1 MRFPRTVLLVVAAML
16 ASLVPMAASAAPG
29 GPPGA
34 VGPAGWSI
42 EVMSSPAEFV
52 SGGDARLRVSLP
64 PGQQDKARI
73 TVEGRDVTGAFAP
86 VDARTLE
93 GVVDGLPLGE
103 STVEVRLGRG
113 RAPARAALT
122 LTNHPITGPMF
133 SGPHQEPFLCAT
145 SGHRGNAELGP
156 VLDEDCSIER
166 VVSFKYRTTGG
177 AWADYTPGSAPS
189 DMATTTT
196 IDGRTVDYVIRWERG
211 TINRFIYSIA
221 MLSPDSQDVDDP
233 DLSAWN
239 DRLIY
244 SFQGGVGIGHYQG
257 NPSRGSM
264 LLEYGLGA
272 GYAVAYS
279 SGNRTDTHYNLEV
292 GGETAIMVKDRFVTA
307 YGVPDY
313 TVGIGASG
321 GAIQQYVYGQNHPG
335 LIDAAIPVQS
345 YPDMITQ
352 VIHVG
357 DCELLERLVDTQILT
372 GGDSKWRDWTN
383 RSLLE
388 GLNASNTVENSFG
401 AAMPPVPLY
410 PAGSSECI
418 EGWRG
423 LSPLVL
429 NPNFGT
435 APGVTPEQQ
444 VSTDWTHFQDA
455 VNIYGVGADGFA
467 NRVWDNVGVQYGLES
482 LIDGEI
488 TVAEFLDVNA
498 NAGSWKNE
506 PDMVPE
512 RCPFPGA
519 TCPAPADLAGKPPV
533 PDIWPNLID
542 PWSANNMALSP
553 DGGATPAPRVEADPV
568 AIEAAYERGL
578 VFRGDMSIPT
588 VDWRPYL
595 EHVLDMHNSVQSFVT
610 RQRMTDFA
618 GHADNQLIWFTQ
630 ADEEG
635 DFVNAAPMAFELIDR
650 WMANIDA
657 SPQRGVVGNKPA
669 DAMDACFDVDG
680 ELIHRGADAWDG
692 VLNDRPDGPCTEA
705 FPIYSTS
712 RIIAGGPVTGDVF
725 KCHLQDVD
733 AAISRGV
740 YGDVSFTAADR
751 ARLGV
756 IFPDGVCDHSKGD
769 ARRPASL

>member
-1 MRFPRTVLLVVAAML
+1 MRFPRTVLVLVAALL
-16 ASLVPMAASAAPG
+16 ASVTPIAATAAPSR
-29 GPPGA
+29 PGA
-34 VGPAGWSI
+34 QAGYAI
-42 EVMSSPAEFV
+42 EVMSSPAEWV
-52 SGGDARLRVSLP
+52 SGDDARLRIALP
-64 PGQQDKARI
+64 PGQLDKVRI
-73 TVEGRDVTGAFAP
+73 TVEGRDVTGSFAP
-86 VDARTLE
+86 IDERTLE
-93 GVVDGLPLGE
+93 GVVDGLEIGD
-103 STVEVRLGRG
+103 STVEVLLAKGPSG
-113 RAPARAALT
+113 PRAALT

-133 SGPHQEPFLCAT
+133 SGPHQEPFVCAT
-145 SGHRGNAELGP
+145 TSHRDNAELGA

-166 VVSFKYRTTGG
+166 AVSFKYRTTGG
-177 AWADYTPGSAPS
+177 GWADYTPGSAPA
-189 DMATTTT
+189 DLATTTT
-196 IDGRTVDYVIRWERG
+196 IDGRTVPYVIRWERG

-221 MLSPDSQDVDDP
+221 MLSPDTQDPAEP

-239 DRLIY
+239 ERLVY

-345 YPDMITQ
+345 YPDMISQ

-357 DCELLERLVDTQILT
+357 DCELLERWVDVQILT
-372 GGDSKWRDWTN
+372 GGDPKWRDWEN

-401 AAMPPVPLY
+401 AVMPPGY

-423 LSPLVL
+423 LSALVL
-429 NPNFGT
+429 NPHFGS
-435 APGVTPEQQ
+435 APGASPEVQAE
-444 VSTDWTHFQDA
+444 TDWTHFQDA
-455 VNIYGVGADGFA
+455 VNIYGTGADGYA

-482 LIDGEI
+482 LVAGEI
-488 TVAEFLDVNA
+488 TVAEFLDLNA

-506 PDMVPE
+506 PEMVQE
-512 RCPFPGA
+512 RCPFISQL
-519 TCPAPADLAGKPPV
+519 CPQPADLAGLDPV
-533 PDIWPNLID
+533 PDIWPELID
-542 PWSANNMALSP
+542 PWSWNNMVLSP
-553 DGGATPAPRVEADPV
+553 DGGQTPAARVHADPDAV
-568 AIEAAYERGL
+568 EAAYERGL

-610 RQRMTDFA
+610 RQRMVDFA

-635 DFVNAAPMAFELIDR
+635 DYVNAAPMAFELIDR

-657 SPQRGVVGNKPA
+657 RPQRGVVANKPA
-669 DAMDACFDVDG
+669 DAVDACFDVEG
-680 ELIHRGADAWDG
+680 NLIYRGADAWDG
-692 VLNDRPDGPCTEA
+692 ILDDGPDGPCTEA
-705 FPIYSTS
+705 FPVHSTS
-712 RIIAGGPVTGDVF
+712 RIIAGGPLTGDVF
-725 KCHLQDVD
+725 VCHVQSIDE
-733 AAISRGV
+733 AIARGV
-740 YGDVSFTAADR
+740 YGDVAFSTAER
-751 ARLGV
+751 ARLGE
-756 IFPDGVCDHSKGD
+756 IFATGVCDYSKGD
-769 ARRPASL
+769 ARRPAGL